1 MIYTRNLVWIPAPT
15 KIAISW
21 RSCLVQSIIFDI
33 DLIFWGVEVLFAS
46 MIGFQILEAEVPF
59 RHLRCFGPSWP
70 SKRFHQAPQ
79 FCNKGMV
86 VFNQVGVRTCGSC
99 LRGQKIQAK
108 PCLTVALAC
117 VGSGSLHLT
126 LGEIIQVPGEQL
138 PYLTHLIWS
147 NKGSPISVA
156 HICTCAV
163 WMYVDIHIDE

>member
-1 MIYTRNLVWIPAPT
+1 
-15 KIAISW
+15 
-21 RSCLVQSIIFDI
+21 
-33 DLIFWGVEVLFAS
+33 VEVLFAL
-46 MIGFQILEAEVPF
+46 ILGFQILEAEVPF

-99 LRGQKIQAK
+99 LRGPKIQAK

-138 PYLTHLIWS
+138 PYLTHLI
-147 NKGSPISVA
+147 
-156 HICTCAV
+156 
-163 WMYVDIHIDE
+163 